1 MTLTLLSS
9 AEERERSLEATRL
22 AWLWHGEQTRK
33 GKPTPYV
40 AHLLQVGG
48 LVIEHGGDADQFA
61 AGLLHDAL
69 EDAADPSERAERE
82 RIVLGAFGAP
92 VLQMILDCTDT
103 TPEEAGARKGPW
115 KERKTRYLDQLAG
128 ADPRSLL
135 IAACDK
141 RHNLG
146 DLIGDLHLEG
156 LATFDRFSAGAAE
169 QRWYFESLA
178 EIFGRPSSALPARLL
193 REYDELVRA
202 LGEWTA

>member
-1 MTLTLLSS
+1 MNPPFRS
-9 AEERERSLEATRL
+9 AAGRERSLEATRL
-22 AWLWHGEQTRK
+22 AWLWHGDQTRK
-33 GKPTPYV
+33 GKSTCYV

-61 AGLLHDAL
+61 AGLLHDGL
-69 EDAADPSERAERE
+69 EDAASPLERAQRE
-82 RIVLGAFGAP
+82 QRVLETFGP
-92 VLQMILDCTDT
+92 SVLQMILDCTDT
-103 TPEEAGARKGPW
+103 TREEAGEQKGPW
-115 KERKTRYLDQLAG
+115 KQRKDRYLDQLRA

-146 DLIGDLHLEG
+146 DLIGDLQMEG
-156 LATFDRFSAGAAE
+156 IGTFDRFSAGAAE

-193 REYDELVRA
+193 REYDELVGV
-202 LGEWTA
+202 LGELTA